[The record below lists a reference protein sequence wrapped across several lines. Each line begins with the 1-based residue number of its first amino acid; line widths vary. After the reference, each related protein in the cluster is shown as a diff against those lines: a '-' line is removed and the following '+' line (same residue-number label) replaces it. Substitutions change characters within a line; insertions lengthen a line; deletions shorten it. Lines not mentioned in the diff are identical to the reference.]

1 MSKLDK
7 HGFKIQVYPN
17 GLESVR
23 KSVNNC
29 ETMCG
34 LDKRV
39 MEDLLKG
46 KWSEVTT
53 LDSTGRSSQ
62 KIVIE
67 YNIKQK
73 VD

>member
-1 MSKLDK
+1 
-7 HGFKIQVYPN
+7 
-17 GLESVR
+17 
-23 KSVNNC
+23 
-29 ETMCG
+29 MCG

-67 YNIKQK
+67 YDIKQK
-73 VD
+73 ND